1 MQAAQPSS
9 PSSSSG
15 DGNTDSKNNPF
26 ANNPFDGEDN
36 PFHLDTLWMEETSP
50 TEESFEGSFAAEK
63 SEVPNPTTPH
73 PEVPLANPS
82 NPEILAAAT
91 EIQAEPTEVQPPEN
105 ADSFEVIYGVS
116 ELNIESTI
124 LDDLYVEAASESED
138 FKFLI
143 ETVPEEPTGANSGL
157 LEEQAFDTLISL
169 FDESVKAEQ
178 QDLSKDEFA
187 AIDEFVHRPVTTQ
200 IVEMDSGITPSG
212 IPEDEIAMLEAMLSA
227 PPQGMP
233 PLPNSAIAIPGM
245 KRNES
250 KPKLEVSKAESG
262 DRASIKS
269 DAKLDS
275 KLDTKSY
282 GTHVIRVEL
291 TRLEK
296 LGNLVGELVTQENS
310 TLLQIQQLQ
319 NAINSIS
326 QRLERFERFVGELHD
341 WADQSQK
348 DRAKVG
354 NSTLS
359 STTGADFDPLLMD
372 VYSNFHTLSQSA
384 IEEVARQGETI
395 RELLSMSQS
404 IQTIHQQKQQTLKEV
419 RNDLM
424 WIRMVPIGEI
434 LQRFPRMIRD
444 MCVRYGKQVN
454 VKLIGSDTLIDKY
467 LSEKLLDPM
476 VHLVRNAFD
485 HGIEMPEDR
494 QAAHKSTQAK
504 IEIRAFHRGNQT
516 YVEVKDDGRGIDGDR
531 IRRKL
536 VHLGWKTLEEA
547 KKIPNHQLYDYL
559 FAPGFSTAEQVTEV
573 SGRGVGLDVVKEQVK
588 LLKGSINIQSEIG
601 KGTTFTLRF
610 PLTMTVVDLL
620 VFSIQNV
627 RMAVPVDSL
636 IGIISAAPTQ
646 IETLMGQAFYHD
658 NGQSIPL
665 YATDKLLQHYP
676 ILNNACDI
684 FPAIPL
690 STEGKVSLLL
700 ITAAT
705 GTIALRVD
713 HILQQQELTIK
724 PFGLAIAPP
733 DYLQG
738 CTILGDGSV
747 VPVLNGHA
755 LNVETKTNV
764 PRSVILDESDSLDQQ
779 LGEQEP
785 TEQQPMSFRE
795 ANQKL
800 REELQNS
807 QKLMQAELQAATTPE
822 KDESGYTQP
831 FEPRS
836 VIIDAQSILVIDD
849 SLVVRQA
856 LTFTLE
862 QAGYRVLQARDGQDA
877 IAQLRRDASVRAIFC
892 DIEMPR
898 MNGFEFLKA
907 SRDML
912 GEFCPPTIMLTSR
925 SSDKHREM
933 ARELGAINYL
943 TKPYLEQTLL
953 NLLEQHLVA
962 SQTY

>member
-9 PSSSSG
+9 PFSSSG
-15 DGNTDSKNNPF
+15 DGNNDSKNNPF
-26 ANNPFDGEDN
+26 ANNPFDGGDN
-36 PFHLDTLWMEETSP
+36 PFHLDTLWMEETAPS
-50 TEESFEGSFAAEK
+50 EGSFVAEK
-63 SEVPNPTTPH
+63 SEVPNPPTSH
-73 PEVPLANPS
+73 LEVPLADS
-82 NPEILAAAT
+82 FDPEILAAAT
-91 EIQAEPTEVQPPEN
+91 EIQSEPTEVQSQEN

-124 LDDLYVEAASESED
+124 LDDLYVESASESED

-143 ETVPEEPTGANSGL
+143 ETVPEEPTGADSEL
-157 LEEQAFDTLISL
+157 VEEQAFDTLISL
-169 FDESVKAEQ
+169 FDESVKAEK
-178 QDLSKDEFA
+178 QDLSSQNLPQDEFA

-233 PLPNSAIAIPGM
+233 PLPDSAIAIPGM

-250 KPKLEVSKAESG
+250 KPKLEISKSDGG
-262 DRASIKS
+262 DRASIKP

-319 NAINSIS
+319 NSVNSIS

-354 NSTLS
+354 SNPLS
-359 STTGADFDPLLMD
+359 SSTGADFDPLLMD

-454 VKLIGSDTLIDKY
+454 VKLVGSDTLIDKY

-536 VHLGWKTLEEA
+536 VNLGWKTLEEA
-547 KKIPNHQLYDYL
+547 KKIPNPQLYDYL

-588 LLKGSINIQSEIG
+588 LLKGSIN
-601 KGTTFTLRF
+601 
-610 PLTMTVVDLL
+610 
-620 VFSIQNV
+620 
-627 RMAVPVDSL
+627 
-636 IGIISAAPTQ
+636 
-646 IETLMGQAFYHD
+646 
-658 NGQSIPL
+658 
-665 YATDKLLQHYP
+665 
-676 ILNNACDI
+676 
-684 FPAIPL
+684 
-690 STEGKVSLLL
+690 
-700 ITAAT
+700 
-705 GTIALRVD
+705 
-713 HILQQQELTIK
+713 
-724 PFGLAIAPP
+724 
-733 DYLQG
+733 
-738 CTILGDGSV
+738 
-747 VPVLNGHA
+747 
-755 LNVETKTNV
+755 
-764 PRSVILDESDSLDQQ
+764 
-779 LGEQEP
+779 
-785 TEQQPMSFRE
+785 
-795 ANQKL
+795 
-800 REELQNS
+800 
-807 QKLMQAELQAATTPE
+807 
-822 KDESGYTQP
+822 
-831 FEPRS
+831 
-836 VIIDAQSILVIDD
+836 
-849 SLVVRQA
+849 
-856 LTFTLE
+856 
-862 QAGYRVLQARDGQDA
+862 RD
-877 IAQLRRDASVRAIFC
+877 R
-892 DIEMPR
+892 
-898 MNGFEFLKA
+898 
-907 SRDML
+907 
-912 GEFCPPTIMLTSR
+912 
-925 SSDKHREM
+925 
-933 ARELGAINYL
+933 
-943 TKPYLEQTLL
+943 
-953 NLLEQHLVA
+953 
-962 SQTY
+962 